1 METFNVRTLEEALK
15 LAIDQIKTTKTMHFS
30 INYDVNYV
38 AKVICFYYEQRVQE
52 RNRSFILDE
61 PTKDNIIHM
70 AKILV
75 DGKSPKFGVVLCGT
89 FGNGKTTML
98 YAVRKTIHHFFE
110 KGIISFNDF
119 QSCIPIISVRDVLI
133 SAKENQGYRELKTND
148 ILMIDDI
155 GIEPKEVMDFGTITT
170 PVVDLLEA
178 RYNRLKYTF
187 VTTNLTPSELSEKYG
202 PRLADRFREMFH
214 VIGYDHPSYRSL

>member
-1 METFNVRTLEEALK
+1 
-15 LAIDQIKTTKTMHFS
+15 
-30 INYDVNYV
+30 
-38 AKVICFYYEQRVQE
+38 
-52 RNRSFILDE
+52 
-61 PTKDNIIHM
+61 
-70 AKILV
+70 
-75 DGKSPKFGVVLCGT
+75 
-89 FGNGKTTML
+89 
-98 YAVRKTIHHFFE
+98 
-110 KGIISFNDF
+110 
-119 QSCIPIISVRDVLI
+119 
-133 SAKENQGYRELKTND
+133 
-148 ILMIDDI
+148 MIDDI